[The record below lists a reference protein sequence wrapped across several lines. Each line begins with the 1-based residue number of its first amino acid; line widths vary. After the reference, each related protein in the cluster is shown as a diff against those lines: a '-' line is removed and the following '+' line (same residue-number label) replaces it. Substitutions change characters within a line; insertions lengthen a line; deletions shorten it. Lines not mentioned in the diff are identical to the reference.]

1 MRDLA
6 TQSLPAPISQN
17 SFSKIE
23 APKDLEIKTPKS
35 NLAAQH
41 PELMKQDVMQA
52 LVAQTAP
59 QQAVNPTTPSLQP
72 IEQTCGVSQLNAPTQ
87 TVAPTETTTQNST
100 VPTQTVAETTPV
112 QPTSEVSTVT
122 ETQEPEPSF
131 GDKVKGFFDKVFT
144 VFKELFNFLKNI
156 FSFIMPFM
164 GQLGP
169 LLSGIFGGGGS
180 SSNTSVN
187 SSGPFTGFPGGGTGS
202 NSPGSST
209 PSVPVRDPGTTFGA
223 SGSGSVTGSSAGLP
237 TGPVLD
243 RPRILG

>member
-6 TQSLPAPISQN
+6 NQSFPAPISQN
-17 SFSKIE
+17 TFSKIE
-23 APKDLEIKTPKS
+23 PPKTLELQSSKS
-35 NLAAQH
+35 NPAAQH
-41 PELMKQDVMQA
+41 PELMKQDVIQPLGA
-52 LVAQTAP
+52 PTAA
-59 QQAVNPTTPSLQP
+59 QQAVNPTIPSLQP
-72 IEQTCGVSQLNAPTQ
+72 IEQSCGVSQLNTPTQ
-87 TVAPTETTTQNST
+87 SQAPSTTSTQNST
-100 VPTQTVAETTPV
+100 VPTQTVGETAPV

-122 ETQEPEPSF
+122 ETVEPEPSF

-144 VFKELFNFLKNI
+144 VFKEVFNFLKNL

-169 LLSGIFGGGGS
+169 LFSGIFGGGGS
-180 SSNTSVN
+180 NNNSTINPGGSS
-187 SSGPFTGFPGGGTGS
+187 TGFPTDGGSSSSSGS
-202 NSPGSST
+202 NT